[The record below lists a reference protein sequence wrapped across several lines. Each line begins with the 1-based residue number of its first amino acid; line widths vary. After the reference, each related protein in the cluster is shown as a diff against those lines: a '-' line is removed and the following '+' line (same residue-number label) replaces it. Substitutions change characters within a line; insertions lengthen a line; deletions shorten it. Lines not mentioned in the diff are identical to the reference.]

1 MPPKSGARGGSI
13 SYETWKA
20 ELVGL
25 HGFLTQL
32 GSAAISDQH
41 SNHVMGRL
49 KLVAGLTAEQGVEAV
64 TLIKSG
70 PWQDGD
76 KEKLTAAVSQVL
88 LGQAESSP
96 KRRPSQQVQSFSFY
110 FTTGDISI
118 VADAQVSLAT
128 KIDCILDWP
137 YSSCCVVLYSTKY
150 VYKGLMFET
159 PPMCATLGLSC
170 ITWPTQGIAN
180 RLQKVRLFC
189 PSEQAWG
196 AILKTAC
203 AAGFP
208 SQHDTGVLREL
219 KAKVKRGDKGS
230 PHEALEYPV
239 NPKELPFYDSAYQGE
254 ELAQVDE
261 ERVLATAV
269 SLRKT
274 NKEAKARRDS
284 RMDAS
289 SNVSTQSGG
298 LSKDE
303 MLVMLFNVVMKGGK
317 PNQEI
322 DIEMLQPKKKPK
334 ALPEPERT
342 AVPAKKDEPAS
353 GSTTPAVPGAT
364 PSPPA
369 VPAIEDRKPES
380 DGHVG
385 PSKRSLLETSFA
397 PEADDDL
404 GPDDLV
410 GLMKKPSTKTT
421 SQKKPASKKQAQG
434 KKGSTKPA
442 ESCKKKHG
450 WVEERRY
457 RKDGQVDVHYRS
469 PKGPVYRTL
478 KEARA
483 NGYRD

>member
-1 MPPKSGARGGSI
+1 M
-13 SYETWKA
+13 
-20 ELVGL
+20 
-25 HGFLTQL
+25 
-32 GSAAISDQH
+32 
-41 SNHVMGRL
+41 
-49 KLVAGLTAEQGVEAV
+49 
-64 TLIKSG
+64 
-70 PWQDGD
+70 
-76 KEKLTAAVSQVL
+76 
-88 LGQAESSP
+88 
-96 KRRPSQQVQSFSFY
+96 
-110 FTTGDISI
+110 
-118 VADAQVSLAT
+118 
-128 KIDCILDWP
+128 
-137 YSSCCVVLYSTKY
+137 
-150 VYKGLMFET
+150 
-159 PPMCATLGLSC
+159 
-170 ITWPTQGIAN
+170 
-180 RLQKVRLFC
+180 QKVRLFC

-196 AILKTAC
+196 AILKTSC

-219 KAKVKRGDKGS
+219 KAKVKRADKGS
-230 PHEALEYPV
+230 PH
-239 NPKELPFYDSAYQGE
+239 SAYQGE

-298 LSKDE
+298 LSKDD
-303 MLVMLFNVVMKGGK
+303 MLVMMFNMVIKGGN

-334 ALPEPERT
+334 ALPAPEST
-342 AVPAKKDEPAS
+342 EVAEKKEHAS

-404 GPDDLV
+404 GPEDLV
-410 GLMKKPSTKTT
+410 GLMKKPSTKTA

-434 KKGSTKPA
+434 KKGSTKPV

-450 WVEERRY
+450 WIVERRY
-457 RKDGQVDVHYRS
+457 RTDGQVDVHYRS

>member
-1 MPPKSGARGGSI
+1 M
-13 SYETWKA
+13 
-20 ELVGL
+20 
-25 HGFLTQL
+25 
-32 GSAAISDQH
+32 
-41 SNHVMGRL
+41 
-49 KLVAGLTAEQGVEAV
+49 
-64 TLIKSG
+64 
-70 PWQDGD
+70 
-76 KEKLTAAVSQVL
+76 
-88 LGQAESSP
+88 
-96 KRRPSQQVQSFSFY
+96 
-110 FTTGDISI
+110 
-118 VADAQVSLAT
+118 
-128 KIDCILDWP
+128 
-137 YSSCCVVLYSTKY
+137 
-150 VYKGLMFET
+150 
-159 PPMCATLGLSC
+159 
-170 ITWPTQGIAN
+170 
-180 RLQKVRLFC
+180 QKVRLFC

-196 AILKTAC
+196 AILKTSC

-230 PHEALEYPV
+230 PHEVLEYPV

-274 NKEAKARRDS
+274 NKEAKARMDS

-298 LSKDE
+298 RLSKDD
-303 MLVMLFNVVMKGGK
+303 MLVMMFNMMMTKGGK

-334 ALPEPERT
+334 ALPAPEST
-342 AVPAKKDEPAS
+342 EKKEQPAS

-364 PSPPA
+364 PSPPT

-385 PSKRSLLETSFA
+385 PSKRSLLETSFTA
-397 PEADDDL
+397 EADDDL
-404 GPDDLV
+404 GPEDLA

-434 KKGSTKPA
+434 KKGSTKPV
-442 ESCKKKHG
+442 ESCKRKHG
-450 WVEERRY
+450 WIVERRY
-457 RKDGQVDVHYRS
+457 RTDGQVDVHYRS